1 MFDKSKAL
9 MSSLLSEGIVEIIG
23 DNGAHYRAIISDISD
38 DSEDSPNITLKFDND
53 WHQMQSFAVSRIR
66 LPPIY
71 ELDINYTNDSNEDKN
86 KPKCQSFSE
95 GMEVEVLSKGS
106 DCEENGF
113 WIALIKMIKGF
124 NY

>member
-9 MSSLLSEGIVEIIG
+9 VSSLLSEGIVEIIG
-23 DNGAHYRAIISDISD
+23 DNGAHYRAIISDTSD

-53 WHQMQSFAVSRIR
+53 WHQMQSFAVNRIR
-66 LPPIY
+66 LPPLY
-71 ELDINYTNDSNEDKN
+71 QFDINYNNHSNED
-86 KPKCQSFSE
+86 KPKCQSFTE

-124 NY
+124 IY